1 MDIHFYSRGK
11 ANENCWLII
20 YQRGSKLN
28 IYTCIYNKY
37 NRGFAMSNFEALEDI
52 DDFCKVLVKKTIA
65 DTSETGDRRELETD
79 KAVFEREYLNGLS
92 ETETSMGIV
101 QPELEE
107 PLIDVF
113 DEGDNIRI
121 LVQCRCREQQVTFH
135 PSKDGIIVCKEEC
148 NKNKGGAETCRD
160 VCRKL
165 SIRTDGLQLENM
177 LFVIAKC
184 NNNNTLEATIPKVK
198 K

>member
-1 MDIHFYSRGK
+1 MD
-11 ANENCWLII
+11 
-20 YQRGSKLN
+20 
-28 IYTCIYNKY
+28 
-37 NRGFAMSNFEALEDI
+37 NFEALRNI
-52 DDFCKVLVKKTIA
+52 DDFCKVLVKKPNPDRSAMGI
-65 DTSETGDRRELETD
+65 RRELGPDE
-79 KAVFEREYLNGLS
+79 AVFERYLNRRS
-92 ETETSMGIV
+92 EANSSLGVM

-113 DEGDNIRI
+113 DEEDHIRI

-135 PSKDGIIVCKEEC
+135 PDKDGIIICKEEC
-148 NKNKGGAETCRD
+148 HKHKGGPETCRD
-160 VCRKL
+160 VCTKL
-165 SIRTDGLQLENM
+165 SLRTDELQLENM

>member
-1 MDIHFYSRGK
+1 MD
-11 ANENCWLII
+11 
-20 YQRGSKLN
+20 
-28 IYTCIYNKY
+28 
-37 NRGFAMSNFEALEDI
+37 NFEALENI
-52 DDFCKVLVKKTIA
+52 DGFCKVLVKKTIA
-65 DTSETGDRRELETD
+65 DISETSNKKFEPE
-79 KAVFEREYLNGLS
+79 KAVFYPS
-92 ETETSMGIV
+92 AGIM

-107 PLIDVF
+107 PLVDVF
-113 DEGDNIRI
+113 DEGDHIRI

-135 PSKDGIIVCKEEC
+135 PSKDGITVCREEC
-148 NKNKGGAETCRD
+148 HKNKSGAETCRD

-165 SIRTDGLQLENM
+165 SIRTDKLQLENM

>member
-1 MDIHFYSRGK
+1 MD
-11 ANENCWLII
+11 
-20 YQRGSKLN
+20 
-28 IYTCIYNKY
+28 
-37 NRGFAMSNFEALEDI
+37 NFEALEDI
-52 DDFCKVLVKKTIA
+52 DNFCKVLVKKTIP
-65 DTSETGDRRELETD
+65 DRSETGNRRELEPD
-79 KAVFEREYLNGLS
+79 KAVFEREYLNGRS
-92 ETETSMGIV
+92 EANSSMGIM

-113 DEGDNIRI
+113 DEEDHIRI

-135 PSKDGIIVCKEEC
+135 PDKDGITICKEEC
-148 NKNKGGAETCRD
+148 HKNKDGPETCRD

-165 SIRTDGLQLENM
+165 SLRTDELQLENM

>member
-1 MDIHFYSRGK
+1 M
-11 ANENCWLII
+11 E
-20 YQRGSKLN
+20 
-28 IYTCIYNKY
+28 
-37 NRGFAMSNFEALEDI
+37 NFEALQNI
-52 DDFCKVLVKKTIA
+52 DNFCKVLVKKTIT
-65 DTSETGDRRELETD
+65 DTSETGNRRELEPD
-79 KAVFEREYLNGLS
+79 KAIFERKYLNGHS
-92 ETETSMGIV
+92 ETAPMGIMP
-101 QPELEE
+101 PELEE
-107 PLIDVF
+107 PLVDVF
-113 DEGDNIRI
+113 DEGDRIRI

-148 NKNKGGAETCRD
+148 HTNKGGAETCRD

-165 SIRTDGLQLENM
+165 SIRTDDLQLEYM

>member
-1 MDIHFYSRGK
+1 M
-11 ANENCWLII
+11 E
-20 YQRGSKLN
+20 
-28 IYTCIYNKY
+28 
-37 NRGFAMSNFEALEDI
+37 NFEALQNI
-52 DDFCKVLVKKTIA
+52 DCFCRVLVKKTLS
-65 DTSETGDRRELETD
+65 DTSEMGNRRELKTA
-79 KAVFEREYLNGLS
+79 KAVFERAYLNGCS
-92 ETETSMGIV
+92 ETDPSMGIV

-113 DEGDNIRI
+113 DEGDHIRI

-148 NKNKGGAETCRD
+148 HKNKSGAETCRD

-165 SIRTDGLQLENM
+165 SIRTDELQLENM

-184 NNNNTLEATIPKVK
+184 NNNNTLEATIPKLK